1 MLLDRVSGYA
11 DEAAAYLRRRRHL
24 RKPFA
29 RVHYPGGRSI
39 AYSSTTDEGKAL
51 FLAAAHVIE
60 IGGRPRPEARQARAG
75 ATPRPS
81 EVAESGARGR
91 LTALVA
97 ITHNPGFGSA
107 GGVSVAATPISEEE
121 RRDEG

>member
-1 MLLDRVSGYA
+1 MPPKPHRVLLDRVSGYA

-29 RVHYPGGRSI
+29 RVHYPGGRLI
-39 AYSSTTDEGKAL
+39 AYSSATDEGKAL
-51 FLAAAHVIE
+51 FIAAAHVIE

-81 EVAESGARGR
+81 EVAESGAE
-91 LTALVA
+91 
-97 ITHNPGFGSA
+97 GS
-107 GGVSVAATPISEEE
+107 SPP
-121 RRDEG
+121 